1 MAARTTQHD
10 LADDRSGR
18 HRAAR
23 AHGTVGARGP
33 DPRRG
38 MGSLRPEQMLGLQR
52 SVGNAAAAK
61 LLGAGSPIAVQRLAP
76 DPFKKPETAK
86 PGFLKRGGLAI
97 KSFFM
102 TTFGNDPSKIKPET
116 PNVDEA
122 TRVEMHTIL
131 HTAITDRDARKKKLM
146 HESFLP
152 EDVAE
157 FRANQEAFK
166 DIPESW
172 RPRVV
177 TAAEWQIKKNKTAL
191 LGERV
196 HATARNEAKTQ
207 ALSVDKEVLRKDRS
221 HAFKAS
227 LLDKTPEE
235 SARLKK
241 EHEEAHE
248 KRAAQ
253 KKSVKASQEAG
264 DEIQLKLFEG
274 GLKSMPK
281 EQRAAAQRIYDAQL
295 KKLQA
300 QRKLAKY
307 RELMTGLPAEEIER
321 RTKIYAAKN
330 KLEAGIDTA
339 DYDTASSALGGIG
352 SLTKV
357 SSGTAGGSGE
367 IAKLAGN
374 DKVGGVSEVVDG
386 RKVDTTIG
394 TATIGG
400 DVITSAGSVLSS
412 STTVIGLIK
421 SVQQL
426 DGDPAQQAQADDG
439 IIDGILAIGQNA
451 ETLGT
456 QGSSLAK
463 DFGGHAVDSIGMQ
476 SFGIPGFDVYAN
488 FLQLIRDARRVA
500 DNARRAET
508 SKKIISLAG
517 TDDVIIR
524 VVGHVR
530 QRGVHLATHYSVDA
544 LAAGLKMAGDIV
556 IMTGVGAVAGA
567 GVKTAGTAVG
577 AVNAAARTVADSY
590 LAGKALAARG
600 EAQLAMPGSAEKL
613 LKDDPLQVSQTIV
626 LRARAGDPLALA
638 ALKSF
643 GLDDKALKG
652 SSDANVR
659 ALLLARLESSENPET
674 VTGKLTGLLGKI
686 GGGVSAVGAGIRD
699 VFLKPFEIAELRKVK
714 NELNYC
720 GSKDR
725 GVMWGMKQFF
735 TGPGSIDAQKAHIKS
750 VVEKTKLEPQTKA
763 RLLNMS
769 LNRQQKQDQ
778 AQDEVRQGLA
788 KDISSPK
795 SADPQQM
802 SASALEDYLG
812 RVDLDPTEHA
822 RVAVIWLEKRQAETV

>member
-1 MAARTTQHD
+1 MAARTTQQD
-10 LADDRSGR
+10 LAENRS
-18 HRAAR
+18 AR
-23 AHGTVGARGP
+23 RGP
-33 DPRRG
+33 PRGRAEVGLGPDIRRG
-38 MGSLRPEQMLGLQR
+38 AGSLRPEHMLGLQR
-52 SVGNAAAAK
+52 SVGNMAAARLIAA
-61 LLGAGSPIAVQRLAP
+61 GAPVPVQRLAP
-76 DPFKKPETAK
+76 DPWKKPDQAK
-86 PGFLKRGGLAI
+86 PGMLKRGGIAI

-102 TTFGNDPSKIKPET
+102 TTFGNDPSKIKPEA

-122 TRVEMHTIL
+122 TRVQMHGIL
-131 HTAITDRDARKKKLM
+131 SAAITDRDARKKKLM
-146 HESFLP
+146 TESFLP

-196 HATARNEAKTQ
+196 HATARTEAKSQ

-241 EHEEAHE
+241 EHEAAHD

-264 DEIQLKLFEG
+264 DEIQLKLFEAR
-274 GLKSMPK
+274 LKTMPK
-281 EQRAAAQRIYDAQL
+281 AQRAAAQRVYDAQK
-295 KKLQA
+295 KKLEA

-307 RELMTGLPAEEIER
+307 RERMTGLPAEEIER
-321 RTKIYAAKN
+321 RTKIYASKN
-330 KLEAGIDTA
+330 KLESGLDLA
-339 DYDTASSALGGIG
+339 DYDLATSAIGGIG
-352 SLTKV
+352 ILPTMGSA
-357 SSGTAGGSGE
+357 GAGGSGE

-374 DKVGGVSEVVDG
+374 DKVSGVSEVVDG

-400 DVITSAGSVLSS
+400 DLISSAGSLLSS
-412 STTVIGLIK
+412 SNAVIGLIK
-421 SVQQL
+421 SVKGL
-426 DGDPAQQAQADDG
+426 DGDPAQQTQADDG
-439 IIDGILAIGQNA
+439 IIDGILSIGQNA
-451 ETLGT
+451 ETLGG

-463 DFGGHAVDSIGMQ
+463 DFGGHAVDSIGVQ
-476 SFGIPGFDVYAN
+476 SFGIPGFDLYAN
-488 FLQLIRDARRVA
+488 FLGLIRDARRVV
-500 DNARRAET
+500 DNAQRAAT
-508 SKKIISLAG
+508 SKKILGFAG

-530 QRGVHLATHYSVDA
+530 QRGIHLATHYSIDA
-544 LAAGLKMAGDIV
+544 LALGLKMAGDIV
-556 IMTGVGAVAGA
+556 IMTGVGAIAGA

-577 AVNAAARTVADSY
+577 AVNSAARTVADSY

-600 EAQLAMPGSAEKL
+600 ESQLAMPGSAEKL

-626 LRARAGDPLALA
+626 LRARTGDPLALA

-643 GLDDKALKG
+643 GLDEAGLKA

-659 ALLLARLESSENPET
+659 ALILARLESSENPET
-674 VTGKLTGLLGKI
+674 LTGKLTGLMSKI
-686 GGGVSAVGAGIRD
+686 GGALSDVGGGIRD
-699 VFLKPFEIAELRKVK
+699 VFLKPYEIAELRKVK
-714 NELNYC
+714 NDLNY
-720 GSKDR
+720 GGRNDR
-725 GVMWGMKQFF
+725 GTMWGIKQFF
-735 TGPGSIDAQKAHIKS
+735 SGPSSVRDQKAHIKS

-763 RLLNMS
+763 RLLNLS
-769 LNRQQKQDQ
+769 LNRVQKQDQ
-778 AQDEVRQGLA
+778 AEDQAREGLA
-788 KDISSPK
+788 KKISAPHPP
-795 SADPQQM
+795 DLEQL
-802 SASALEDYLG
+802 SASALEDYMM
-812 RVDLDPTEHA
+812 RDDLEPSQYA
-822 RVAVIWLEKRQAETV
+822 RAATIMFEKRQAEMV